1 MGKTSAWL
9 PVAMSLTALGL
20 VLGYVAVFGVVQH
33 EDEGAAA
40 HLFQLLMGGQ
50 VPIVAYFIIRWLPQ
64 KPKQALLVLLL
75 QIITALMA
83 LAPVCYFNM

>member
-75 QIITALMA
+75 QSITALMA